1 MLDIAEPFTTRA
13 APDVA
18 AWAARFDP
26 AALPVLAA
34 TAAEIEELRPL
45 EDEVDASTLAE
56 VIAADPLMTL
66 KLLAHVARVARLAR
80 ARRGRDGS
88 GAETVTAAL
97 LMLGVPP
104 FFRAFGPQ
112 PTVQQRL
119 GRLPRS
125 MAGFERVLRRSR
137 RAARFALAFAAHRL
151 DPDAATIHEATLL
164 HDFAELLLWLEAP
177 TLALRIAERQRET
190 PGLRS
195 AAVQK
200 ELLHIELG
208 ELQHEL
214 MLRWRLPTLLMQIAD
229 PAAGSESLQLRNV
242 RLAIRLARHSANGW
256 NDPALPDDLHDIG
269 AFLQLAPPH
278 VDRLLRGIDAE
289 D

>member
-56 VIAADPLMTL
+56 VIAGDPLMTL
-66 KLLAHVARVARLAR
+66 KLLAHVAHVARLAR
-80 ARRGRDGS
+80 ARRGRDAS

-125 MAGFERVLRRSR
+125 MAGFERVLV
-137 RAARFALAFAAHRL
+137 FL
-151 DPDAATIHEATLL
+151 DSNHTRDHVYQ
-164 HDFAELLLWLEAP
+164 ELLAYS
-177 TLALRIAERQRET
+177 LRYTHRGRRT
-190 PGLRS
+190 
-195 AAVQK
+195 
-200 ELLHIELG
+200 
-208 ELQHEL
+208 
-214 MLRWRLPTLLMQIAD
+214 
-229 PAAGSESLQLRNV
+229 
-242 RLAIRLARHSANGW
+242 
-256 NDPALPDDLHDIG
+256 IG
-269 AFLQLAPPH
+269 KP
-278 VDRLLRGIDAE
+278 
-289 D
+289 

>member
-1 MLDIAEPFTTRA
+1 
-13 APDVA
+13 
-18 AWAARFDP
+18 
-26 AALPVLAA
+26 
-34 TAAEIEELRPL
+34 
-45 EDEVDASTLAE
+45 
-56 VIAADPLMTL
+56 
-66 KLLAHVARVARLAR
+66 
-80 ARRGRDGS
+80 
-88 GAETVTAAL
+88 
-97 LMLGVPP
+97 VPP

-195 AAVQK
+195 AAVQR

-214 MLRWRLPTLLMQIAD
+214 MLRWRLPTLLMQITD
-229 PAAGSESLQLRNV
+229 PAPRSESLQLRNV

-256 NDPALPDDLHDIG
+256 DNPALPDDLHDIG
-269 AFLQLAPPH
+269 AFLQLSPPH
-278 VDRLLRGIDAE
+278 VDKLLRGIDAE